1 MGVATIPAD
10 RMRFTGPARVFSSD
24 DAAHEAVVTGA
35 IRKGDVVVIR
45 MEGPRGAPGMR
56 EMMMTTDA
64 LVGLGLGTDVYVL
77 TDGRF
82 SGFTE
87 GCAIG
92 HVAPEAFVGGPVAVV
107 EEGDPVAIDIEAR
120 TVNLDLPEEVIAQR
134 LSKWVQPEP
143 KVKRGI
149 LGLCAKTALQADLG
163 GMLDDRC

>member
-1 MGVATIPAD
+1 
-10 RMRFTGPARVFSSD
+10 
-24 DAAHEAVVTGA
+24 
-35 IRKGDVVVIR
+35 
-45 MEGPRGAPGMR
+45 MR

-64 LVGLGLGTDVYVL
+64 LVGLGLGTEVYVL

-92 HVAPEAFVGGPVAVV
+92 HVAPEAFVGGPIAIIG
-107 EEGDPVAIDIEAR
+107 EGDPISIDIEAR
-120 TVNLDLPEEVIAQR
+120 TVNLDLPETMIAER
-134 LSKWVQPEP
+134 LALWTQPEP